1 MPRFFIPSPP
11 LDLVV
16 FEGDEAR
23 HIAKSLRTKPGEEII
38 LCDGKGFD
46 YKCIAVSVGEK
57 TVLKVVE
64 KYPNISEPSVYLH
77 LYQALPKGSKMEF
90 IIQKAV
96 ELGVSEITPVLT
108 SRCIVRLTPE
118 AFEKKRERYQ
128 KISKEAAKQ
137 SGRGI
142 IPKINSLV
150 DYTESLNIAEKDTS
164 IIFYECG
171 GTPLKELIEP
181 KQKRISFFVGSEGG
195 FSLNEINMAEENC
208 IQVASLGAR
217 ILRCETAPICAA
229 SILLHLTGNI

>member
-1 MPRFFIPSPP
+1 MPRFFIPVAP
-11 LDLVV
+11 LNEVV

-38 LCDGKGFD
+38 LCDGNGFD
-46 YKCIAVSVGEK
+46 YRCIAVSVGEK

-96 ELGVSEITPVLT
+96 ELGISEITPVLT

-118 AFEKKRERYQ
+118 AFEKKKERYQ
-128 KISKEAAKQ
+128 KIAKEAAKQ

-142 IPKINSLV
+142 IPKVNSLLY
-150 DYTESLNIAEKDTS
+150 YTNALKALEKDNS

-171 GTPLKELIEP
+171 GVSLRELVNPE
-181 KQKRISFFVGSEGG
+181 QKRISFFVGSEGG
-195 FSLNEINMAEENC
+195 FSLDEIKMAEENHLR
-208 IQVASLGAR
+208 VASLGTR
-217 ILRCETAPICAA
+217 ILRCETAPLCAA
-229 SILLHLTGNI
+229 SIFLHLTGNI

>member
-11 LDLVV
+11 LDEVV

-57 TVLKVVE
+57 TVLKVIE
-64 KYPNISEPSVYLH
+64 RCPNISEPSVYLH

-128 KISKEAAKQ
+128 KIAKEAAKQ

-142 IPKINSLV
+142 IPKVNPLLY
-150 DYTESLNIAEKDTS
+150 YTDALKTLEKDNS

-171 GTPLKELIEP
+171 GAPLRELVNLEQ
-181 KQKRISFFVGSEGG
+181 KQISFFVGSEGG
-195 FSLNEINMAEENC
+195 FSLDEINMAEENGA
-208 IQVASLGAR
+208 QVASLGSR

-229 SILLHLTGNI
+229 SIFLYLTGNI